1 MDASDSS
8 TTAILANNLSNKQMN
23 INVRRIRT
31 VLYAI
36 TPSVLNKYTGR
47 VWSAFVRILFS
58 NESLYDMRYG
68 NGLFVC
74 LSLLNLEMCV
84 VGTERLDEFGLN
96 LNEQDLT
103 YLYTITALSTLVDE
117 KRQDFRMRNNSRY
130 HSCPTNCI
138 REKKSILWGYW
149 WWCHVS
155 IIN

>member
-1 MDASDSS
+1 
-8 TTAILANNLSNKQMN
+8 
-23 INVRRIRT
+23 
-31 VLYAI
+31 
-36 TPSVLNKYTGR
+36 
-47 VWSAFVRILFS
+47 
-58 NESLYDMRYG
+58 MRYG

-138 REKKSILWGYW
+138 REKKSILWGY
-149 WWCHVS
+149 
-155 IIN
+155 